1 MTRRHGF
8 TLVELLVVIAIIGIL
23 AAIVVPN
30 VANWL
35 GRARMAR
42 AVEEIRGADLAM
54 TKMLTDANVKD
65 FRQFF
70 TPVSR
75 TSMSTGLADGFMC
88 TYVSYMLLRQGR
100 RGTGLRTV
108 NMSQP

>member
-65 FRQFF
+65 FRQF
-70 TPVSR
+70 
-75 TSMSTGLADGFMC
+75 
-88 TYVSYMLLRQGR
+88 
-100 RGTGLRTV
+100 
-108 NMSQP
+108 

>member
-65 FRQFF
+65 FRQFIDP
-70 TPVSR
+70 TYL
-75 TSMSTGLADGFMC
+75 TAYYNLGLAGPV
-88 TYVSYMLLRQGR
+88 YVSIYQLQVVASGPR
-100 RGTGLRTV
+100 R
-108 NMSQP
+108 SQYVGY